1 MTAPI
6 IAERKKIVGL
16 IGGIGAGKSTVAQR
30 LTERGALVVDADRT
44 GHEVLLESAVRDR
57 LVQLFGNEILGGDGQ
72 IDRTRLGAI
81 VFLADEK
88 RKLLEG
94 VVHPRMAERFRERIS
109 FALADPNV
117 PLVVLDA
124 AILLEVGWDAI
135 CDEILFVDVP
145 RSMRVERLAKN
156 RGWSEE
162 ELSRREAAQWPVD
175 QKRAK
180 ASVLIDNAGSP
191 EDCRRQ
197 VDQIFDRWAG
207 VASH

>member
-109 FALADPNV
+109 FALAK
-117 PLVVLDA
+117 
-124 AILLEVGWDAI
+124 
-135 CDEILFVDVP
+135 
-145 RSMRVERLAKN
+145 RS
-156 RGWSEE
+156 
-162 ELSRREAAQWPVD
+162 
-175 QKRAK
+175 
-180 ASVLIDNAGSP
+180 
-191 EDCRRQ
+191 
-197 VDQIFDRWAG
+197 
-207 VASH
+207 

>member
-30 LTERGALVVDADRT
+30 LTERGALVIDADKT
-44 GHEVLLESAVRDR
+44 GHEVLREPGLKDN

-72 IDRTRLGAI
+72 IDRARLGGI
-81 VFLADEK
+81 VFSADEK
-88 RKLLEG
+88 RKQLEG
-94 VVHPRMAERFRERIS
+94 VVHPRMAERFREKIS
-109 FALADPNV
+109 FALADPHT

-145 RSMRVERLAKN
+145 RPVRVERLMKN

-180 ASVLIDNAGSP
+180 ASVVIDNAGSP

-197 VDQIFDRWAG
+197 VDQIFDRWTG
-207 VASH
+207 LASH

>member
-1 MTAPI
+1 VTAPI

-16 IGGIGAGKSTVAQR
+16 IGGIGAGKSTVAKR

-44 GHEVLLESAVRDR
+44 GHEVLLESAVRDK

-81 VFLADEK
+81 VFSADEK